1 MKINLSP
8 KQNLVLWQLL
18 ITGAEPAISKVKPEL
33 TIQERKTL
41 VDHGLIEL
49 VPRKRSKHIVL
60 TDKAWAWAS
69 EQKLAALSRSP
80 DPALL
85 QMLIQKV
92 QAYLQTNDISLA
104 EFLAP
109 PEAVASD
116 TTTTEEAPKGN
127 SALTAL
133 TTTLN
138 EQIQAAYYKITQG
151 QWNVRVRLADLR
163 KHLAH
168 SSQEAIDAALRQM
181 QLEGQSVLMPL
192 DDPKGIE
199 AEDEAAAVNI
209 GGDRRHIVYL
219 KG

>member
-8 KQNLVLWQLL
+8 KQTLVLWQLL
-18 ITGAEPAISKVKPEL
+18 ITGDEPAISKVKPEL
-33 TIQERKTL
+33 TVQERKVL

-49 VPRKRSKHIVL
+49 VQRKRSKHMVL

-69 EQKLAALSRSP
+69 EQSVTALSRSP

-85 QMLIQKV
+85 LTLIHKI
-92 QAYLQTNDISLA
+92 QAYLQAHEISLA
-104 EFLAP
+104 EFFAPAEVTVSEPTPTKETPKDNRTLAM
-109 PEAVASD
+109 V
-116 TTTTEEAPKGN
+116 
-127 SALTAL
+127 

-138 EQIQAAYYKITQG
+138 EQIQSAYYKITQG

-163 KHLAH
+163 KHLIH
-168 SSQEAIDAALRQM
+168 SSKEAIDAALRQM
-181 QLEGQSVLMPL
+181 QLDGQSVLMPL
-192 DDPKGIE
+192 DDPKGIG
-199 AEDEAAAVNI
+199 ADDEEAAVNI